1 MGLSELQPNLNSIG
15 LKALD
20 LESQNSD
27 FGAKSPKVGIKI
39 YFFLVPDSF

>member
-1 MGLSELQPNLNSIG
+1 MGLNELQPNLNSIG

-20 LESQNSD
+20 LECQNSD
-27 FGAKSPKVGIKI
+27 FGAKAPKTRIKI